1 MKVSNDIKERMK
13 IGALWLF
20 QSYKVIM
27 GSLLILFVPQK
38 CEELIDNSGS
48 NNLDEYQDVI
58 CSVSDNLNKKDDL
71 FHDVTLG
78 FNFICV
84 GLFLITYVVE
94 LRRENWCV
102 KYLDINHDYPDN
114 HLDDIIDQKPEL
126 KMELRKKNSRYFKI
140 TSITSSVYMI
150 NLLLSSIIIYDNY
163 VGIQAVTSYTS
174 YVALILLKIYNS
186 LFISYTSLKQEKA
199 LSGYI
204 TEFSSFN
211 VFDADLEEENNNDS
225 ENTVPKDE
233 VELKN
238 KKLHKKVEFKEQPVE
253 EIKFDGV
260 VNNNDVILKVNP

>member
-1 MKVSNDIKERMK
+1 MKVSNDLKERLK
-13 IGALWLF
+13 ISALWVF

-38 CEELIDNSGS
+38 CEELIDTSSSTS
-48 NNLDEYQDVI
+48 NNEYEIKV
-58 CSVSDNLNKKDDL
+58 CSVSDNLHKTDDI
-71 FHDVTLG
+71 FHNVTLG
-78 FNFICV
+78 FNFLCV

-102 KYLDINHDYPDN
+102 KNLDINHDYPDN

-126 KMELRKKNSRYFKI
+126 KTELYKKNNRYFKI
-140 TSITSSVYMI
+140 TTVTSTIYMI
-150 NLLLSSIIIYDNY
+150 NLILSSIIIYDNY
-163 VGIQAVTSYTS
+163 AGIQAVTSYTS

-211 VFDADLEEENNNDS
+211 VFDADIIIKEEPKDKPVKKIKFEGIDNNDIDL
-225 ENTVPKDE
+225 N
-233 VELKN
+233 
-238 KKLHKKVEFKEQPVE
+238 
-253 EIKFDGV
+253 
-260 VNNNDVILKVNP
+260 VNP

>member
-1 MKVSNDIKERMK
+1 MKVDQDLKERLK
-13 IGALWLF
+13 IGALWIF
-20 QSYKVIM
+20 QSYKIIM

-38 CEELIDNSGS
+38 CEELVDNSGS
-48 NNLDEYQDVI
+48 TNLDEYQDVI

-71 FHDVTLG
+71 FHDITLG
-78 FNFICV
+78 FNFLCV
-84 GLFLITYVVE
+84 GLFLITYFVE

-102 KYLDINHDYPDN
+102 KHLDINHDFPDN

-140 TSITSSVYMI
+140 TSITSFIYMI
-150 NLLLSSIIIYDNY
+150 NLILSSIIIYDNY

-186 LFISYTSLKQEKA
+186 LFISYESLHNDKA

-211 VFDADLEEENNNDS
+211 VFDEDIKDNNKIIN
-225 ENTVPKDE
+225 E
-233 VELKN
+233 
-238 KKLHKKVEFKEQPVE
+238 KVETKPED
-253 EIKFDGV
+253 I
-260 VNNNDVILKVNP
+260 NLNINP

>member
-1 MKVSNDIKERMK
+1 MKVDQDLKERLK
-13 IGALWLF
+13 IGALWIF
-20 QSYKVIM
+20 QSYKIIM

-48 NNLDEYQDVI
+48 INLDEYQDVI

-71 FHDVTLG
+71 FHDITLG
-78 FNFICV
+78 FNFLCV
-84 GLFLITYVVE
+84 GLFLITYFVE

-102 KYLDINHDYPDN
+102 KHLDINHDFPDN

-126 KMELRKKNSRYFKI
+126 KIELRKKNSRYFKI
-140 TSITSSVYMI
+140 TSITSFIYMI
-150 NLLLSSIIIYDNY
+150 NLILSSIIIYDNY

-186 LFISYTSLKQEKA
+186 LFISYESLHNDKA

-211 VFDADLEEENNNDS
+211 VFDEDIKDNNKIIND
-225 ENTVPKDE
+225 
-233 VELKN
+233 
-238 KKLHKKVEFKEQPVE
+238 KVETSPED
-253 EIKFDGV
+253 I
-260 VNNNDVILKVNP
+260 NLNINP

>member
-1 MKVSNDIKERMK
+1 MRVDQDLKERLK

-27 GSLLILFVPQK
+27 GSLLLLFVPQK
-38 CEELIDNSGS
+38 CEELVEYSGS
-48 NNLDEYQDVI
+48 SDGEYESAI

-71 FHDVTLG
+71 FHDITLG
-78 FNFICV
+78 FNFLCV
-84 GLFLITYVVE
+84 GLFLITYIVE

-102 KYLDINHDYPDN
+102 KNLDINHDFPDN

-126 KMELRKKNSRYFKI
+126 KMELRKKNARYFKI
-140 TSITSSVYMI
+140 TAVTSSAYMI
-150 NLLLSSIIIYDNY
+150 NLLLSSIIIYNNY

-186 LFISYTSLKQEKA
+186 LFISYTSLHNDKA

-211 VFDADLEEENNNDS
+211 VFDEDLIVQDDPKEEKLEKQVKKIKFEGIDNNDIDL
-225 ENTVPKDE
+225 T
-233 VELKN
+233 
-238 KKLHKKVEFKEQPVE
+238 
-253 EIKFDGV
+253 
-260 VNNNDVILKVNP
+260 VNP

>member
-1 MKVSNDIKERMK
+1 
-13 IGALWLF
+13 
-20 QSYKVIM
+20 M

-38 CEELIDNSGS
+38 CEELVDSSGS
-48 NNLDEYQDVI
+48 TDIDEYQDVI

-71 FHDVTLG
+71 FHDITLG
-78 FNFICV
+78 FNFLCV

-102 KYLDINHDYPDN
+102 KHLDINHDFPDN

-126 KMELRKKNSRYFKI
+126 KLELRKRNSRYFKI
-140 TSITSSVYMI
+140 TSITSGVYAI
-150 NLLLSSIIIYDNY
+150 NLILSSIIIYDNY

-186 LFISYTSLKQEKA
+186 LYISYDSLHNDKA

-211 VFDADLEEENNNDS
+211 VFDEDIVENDIVNDKIKENDDGETRSPEDVDLA
-225 ENTVPKDE
+225 
-233 VELKN
+233 
-238 KKLHKKVEFKEQPVE
+238 
-253 EIKFDGV
+253 
-260 VNNNDVILKVNP
+260 VNP

>member
-1 MKVSNDIKERMK
+1 MKVDQDLKERLK
-13 IGALWLF
+13 IGALWIF

-38 CEELIDNSGS
+38 CEELVDSSGS
-48 NNLDEYQDVI
+48 TGIDEYQDVI

-71 FHDVTLG
+71 FHDITLG
-78 FNFICV
+78 FNFLCV

-102 KYLDINHDYPDN
+102 KHFDINHDFPDN

-126 KMELRKKNSRYFKI
+126 KFELRKRNSRYFKI
-140 TSITSSVYMI
+140 TSLTSGVYAI
-150 NLLLSSIIIYDNY
+150 NLILSSIIIYDNY

-186 LFISYTSLKQEKA
+186 LFISYDSLQNDKA

-211 VFDADLEEENNNDS
+211 VFDEDIVEKDIVND
-225 ENTVPKDE
+225 
-233 VELKN
+233 
-238 KKLHKKVEFKEQPVE
+238 KVKE
-253 EIKFDGV
+253 
-260 VNNNDVILKVNP
+260 NDVDDETRSLEDVDLAVNP

>member
-1 MKVSNDIKERMK
+1 MKVDQDLKERLK
-13 IGALWLF
+13 IGALWVF

-38 CEELIDNSGS
+38 CEELVEYSGS
-48 NNLDEYQDVI
+48 TDGEYETKI
-58 CSVSDNLNKKDDL
+58 CSVSDNLHKTDDM
-71 FHDVTLG
+71 FHNITLG
-78 FNFICV
+78 FNFLCV

-94 LRRENWCV
+94 LRREHWCV
-102 KYLDINHDYPDN
+102 KHLDINHDFPDN

-126 KMELRKKNSRYFKI
+126 KLELRKRNSRYFKI

-150 NLLLSSIIIYDNY
+150 NLILSSIIIYDNY

-186 LFISYTSLKQEKA
+186 LFISYDSLHNDKA

-211 VFDADLEEENNNDS
+211 VFDEDIVENDVVNDKVKENNND
-225 ENTVPKDE
+225 ETREPE
-233 VELKN
+233 
-238 KKLHKKVEFKEQPVE
+238 
-253 EIKFDGV
+253 
-260 VNNNDVILKVNP
+260 DVDLIINP

>member
-1 MKVSNDIKERMK
+1 MKVDQDLKERLK

-27 GSLLILFVPQK
+27 GSMLILFVPQK
-38 CEELIDNSGS
+38 CEELVNNSGS
-48 NNLDEYQDVI
+48 NGLDEYQDVI
-58 CSVSDNLNKKDDL
+58 CSLSDNLHKTDDM
-71 FHDVTLG
+71 FHNITLG
-78 FNFICV
+78 FNFLCV
-84 GLFLITYVVE
+84 GLFLITYFVE

-114 HLDDIIDQKPEL
+114 HLDDIIDQRPEL
-126 KMELRKKNSRYFKI
+126 KMELKKKNSRYFKI
-140 TSITSSVYMI
+140 TSVTSSVYMI

-186 LFISYTSLKQEKA
+186 LCISYESLHNDKA

-211 VFDADLEEENNNDS
+211 VFDEDIKDNNKIIND
-225 ENTVPKDE
+225 
-233 VELKN
+233 
-238 KKLHKKVEFKEQPVE
+238 KVKTSPED
-253 EIKFDGV
+253 I
-260 VNNNDVILKVNP
+260 NLNINP

>member
-1 MKVSNDIKERMK
+1 MRVDQDLKERLK

-27 GSLLILFVPQK
+27 GSLLLLFVPQK
-38 CEELIDNSGS
+38 CEELIEYSGS
-48 NNLDEYQDVI
+48 SDGEYESAI

-71 FHDVTLG
+71 FHDITLG
-78 FNFICV
+78 FNFLCV
-84 GLFLITYVVE
+84 GLFLITYIVE

-102 KYLDINHDYPDN
+102 KNLDINHDFPDN

-126 KMELRKKNSRYFKI
+126 KMELRKKNARYFKI

-150 NLLLSSIIIYDNY
+150 NLLLSSIIIYNNY

-186 LFISYTSLKQEKA
+186 LFISYTSLHNDKA

-211 VFDADLEEENNNDS
+211 VFDEDLIVQDDPKEEKLEKQVKKIKFEGIDNNDIDL
-225 ENTVPKDE
+225 T
-233 VELKN
+233 
-238 KKLHKKVEFKEQPVE
+238 
-253 EIKFDGV
+253 
-260 VNNNDVILKVNP
+260 VNP

>member
-1 MKVSNDIKERMK
+1 MKVSNDVKERLK
-13 IGALWLF
+13 IGALWVF

-38 CEELIDNSGS
+38 CEELVEYSGS
-48 NNLDEYQDVI
+48 SADDSTEYESAI
-58 CSVSDNLNKKDDL
+58 CSVSDNLHKTDDM
-71 FHDVTLG
+71 FHNVTLG
-78 FNFICV
+78 FNFLCV

-102 KYLDINHDYPDN
+102 KNFDINHDFPDN

-126 KMELRKKNSRYFKI
+126 KAELYKRNNRYFKI
-140 TSITSSVYMI
+140 TSVTSSVYMI
-150 NLLLSSIIIYDNY
+150 NLILSSIIIYDNY

-186 LFISYTSLKQEKA
+186 LSISYSSLKGHKA

-211 VFDADLEEENNNDS
+211 VFDEDIIVQDDPKEIKS
-225 ENTVPKDE
+225 EK
-233 VELKN
+233 
-238 KKLHKKVEFKEQPVE
+238 PVE
-253 EIKFDGV
+253 ELQLDGID
-260 VNNNDVILKVNP
+260 NNDINLTVNP

>member
-1 MKVSNDIKERMK
+1 MKVSNDMKERLK
-13 IGALWLF
+13 IGALWVF

-38 CEELIDNSGS
+38 CEELVEYSGS
-48 NNLDEYQDVI
+48 SADDSTEYESAI
-58 CSVSDNLNKKDDL
+58 CSVSDNLHKTDDM
-71 FHDVTLG
+71 FHNVTLG
-78 FNFICV
+78 FNFLCV

-102 KYLDINHDYPDN
+102 KNFDINHDFPDN

-126 KMELRKKNSRYFKI
+126 KAELYKRNNRYFKI
-140 TSITSSVYMI
+140 TSVTSSVYMI
-150 NLLLSSIIIYDNY
+150 NLILSSIIIYDNY

-186 LFISYTSLKQEKA
+186 LSISYSSLKGEKA

-211 VFDADLEEENNNDS
+211 VFDEDIIVQDDPKEIKLEKQVEELQLDGIDNNDI
-225 ENTVPKDE
+225 NLT
-233 VELKN
+233 
-238 KKLHKKVEFKEQPVE
+238 
-253 EIKFDGV
+253 
-260 VNNNDVILKVNP
+260 VNP

>member
-1 MKVSNDIKERMK
+1 MKVDQDLKERLK

-38 CEELIDNSGS
+38 CEELVEYSGS
-48 NNLDEYQDVI
+48 TDGEYETKI
-58 CSVSDNLNKKDDL
+58 CSVSDNLNKTDDI
-71 FHDVTLG
+71 FHNITLG
-78 FNFICV
+78 FNFLCV

-94 LRRENWCV
+94 LRREHWCV
-102 KYLDINHDYPDN
+102 KHLDINHDFPDN

-126 KMELRKKNSRYFKI
+126 KLELRKRNNRYFKI
-140 TSITSSVYMI
+140 TSLTSCVYMI
-150 NLLLSSIIIYDNY
+150 NLILSSIIIYDNY

-186 LFISYTSLKQEKA
+186 LYISYDSLQNDKA

-211 VFDADLEEENNNDS
+211 VFDEDIVENDIVNDKIKENGDGETRSPEDVDL
-225 ENTVPKDE
+225 T
-233 VELKN
+233 
-238 KKLHKKVEFKEQPVE
+238 
-253 EIKFDGV
+253 
-260 VNNNDVILKVNP
+260 VNP

>member
-1 MKVSNDIKERMK
+1 MKVNNDLKERLK
-13 IGALWLF
+13 IGALFMF

-38 CEELIDNSGS
+38 CEDLLDHSGSSDNSYVS
-48 NNLDEYQDVI
+48 DSVI

-71 FHDVTLG
+71 FHDITLG
-78 FNFICV
+78 FNFLCV
-84 GLFLITYVVE
+84 GLFLITYIVE

-102 KYLDINHDYPDN
+102 KNLDINHDFPDN

-126 KMELRKKNSRYFKI
+126 KMELRKKNARYFKI

-150 NLLLSSIIIYDNY
+150 NLLLSSIIIYNNY

-186 LFISYTSLKQEKA
+186 LFISYTSLHNDKA

-211 VFDADLEEENNNDS
+211 VFDEDLIVQDDPKEEKLEKQVKKIKFEGIDNNDIDL
-225 ENTVPKDE
+225 T
-233 VELKN
+233 
-238 KKLHKKVEFKEQPVE
+238 
-253 EIKFDGV
+253 
-260 VNNNDVILKVNP
+260 VNP